1 MEQGAGAGTGRGDRP
16 FDDAQD
22 RPVAPQKQFLQT
34 MIVAV
39 VLSAGESS
47 RMGRPKALLPV
58 DGVRFIEKIVTALK
72 STRVA
77 KIIAVLGHRADEM
90 RRQIGDLPVTMVV
103 NPNYKQGQLSSLVA
117 AINSIQSSK
126 DSASVDGILV
136 HLVDHPYINP
146 DLVNLMIDQFHE
158 TKKLIVVPR
167 YRGRRGHPVIFS
179 SALFAELLAAPLDQG
194 AKTVVHA
201 HRDETLEIDTEDEG
215 VTIDI
220 DTPEEYRKHVE
231 GK

>member
-1 MEQGAGAGTGRGDRP
+1 
-16 FDDAQD
+16 
-22 RPVAPQKQFLQT
+22 

-77 KIIAVLGHRADEM
+77 KIIAVLGHDADEM

-126 DSASVDGILV
+126 DNASVDGILV

-146 DLVNLMIDQFHE
+146 DLVNLMIDRFHE
-158 TKKLIVVPR
+158 TKNLIVVPR

-220 DTPEEYRKHVE
+220 DTPEEYRQHVKE
-231 GK
+231 Q